1 AKRLGHE
8 STVTTDANSSGRTIV
23 FTAGVSHACPPVTS
37 RCHARDRDGSIVC
50 GDVLSTG
57 SVHNLPTDE
66 DQRHDIVT
74 NNVTYGFHP
83 LGIYLFQVSRAFGA
97 VGVSGRNQRRLRRLS
112 YNISFAT
119 GPSFACGLQ
128 WYLFTQERRRVQFLS
143 TQEKT
148 VLLTA
153 AMDALYPIVSPRRSL
168 TDHPRGPI
176 SPRRLPRLPNAKEAL
191 QPRSRRQFTREHSLF
206 RVAAPTQYFQ
216 RPSLQR
222 SDTDVV
228 HQRPRVGSLLGQVEL
243 SDKSTEVGLPHRRR
257 FPRLQP
263 EPSRSL
269 RRMPEKP
276 EGVIGPA
283 VQRQLSHS
291 HPLPRSGRS
300 RKVVTP
306 RKCSGNTAPIQCS
319 GKSKYT
325 SEPRTGR
332 LTMGLCFVVVVVV
345 VVAQLRAKF
354 RRLARF
360 VVVLLRLWRS
370 HALKVDRFLRGNV
383 NLFEIHDQG
392 DLMFDKSFFQRKVIT
407 TNYGGQEFELNACDR
422 PTDGPIDWWN
432 D

>member
-1 AKRLGHE
+1 M
-8 STVTTDANSSGRTIV
+8 
-23 FTAGVSHACPPVTS
+23 GV
-37 RCHARDRDGSIVC
+37 R
-50 GDVLSTG
+50 
-57 SVHNLPTDE
+57 
-66 DQRHDIVT
+66 
-74 NNVTYGFHP
+74 
-83 LGIYLFQVSRAFGA
+83 
-97 VGVSGRNQRRLRRLS
+97 GRNQQRLRRLS

-206 RVAAPTQYFQ
+206 RVAVPTPYFQ

-263 EPSRSL
+263 EPGRSL
-269 RRMPEKP
+269 QRMPEKP
-276 EGVIGPA
+276 EGVIDQLHPPA

-306 RKCSGNTAPIQCS
+306 RKVRSSNSEFNSYCCCYYYYCSCCCCCS
-319 GKSKYT
+319 F
-325 SEPRTGR
+325 
-332 LTMGLCFVVVVVV
+332 FVVVVVV
-345 VVAQLRAKF
+345 VV
-354 RRLARF
+354 
-360 VVVLLRLWRS
+360 VVLLLLLLLLLS
-370 HALKVDRFLRGNV
+370 LLFFNFFYFFL
-383 NLFEIHDQG
+383 LL
-392 DLMFDKSFFQRKVIT
+392 LMLSSSFSSSSAFNTFFLPLYK
-407 TNYGGQEFELNACDR
+407 GGL
-422 PTDGPIDWWN
+422 T
-432 D
+432 